1 MYKVRVKMLEPSG
14 SKLQLVKSLK
24 DLTGLGLRDS
34 KNIIDELH
42 YGREQT
48 IILNSRDDARTLKKQ
63 FNDYGK
69 FQING
74 GVDHDRN
81 IQLLSLGLGETQ
93 EYIDEISDRI
103 FFQLDDENS
112 KLMINFALSKITQE
126 NLIEIL
132 NESNSFING

>member
-1 MYKVRVKMLEPSG
+1 MLEPSN
-14 SKLQLVKSLK
+14 SKLHLVKSLK
-24 DLTGLGLRDS
+24 DLSGLGLRDS

-112 KLMINFALSKITQE
+112 KLMLNFALSKITQD

>member
-1 MYKVRVKMLEPSG
+1 MYKVRVKMLEPSN
-14 SKLQLVKSLK
+14 SKLHLVKSLK
-24 DLTGLGLRDS
+24 DLSGLGLRDS

-112 KLMINFALSKITQE
+112 KLMLNFALSKITQE

>member
-1 MYKVRVKMLEPSG
+1 MYKVRVKMLEPSN

-24 DLTGLGLRDS
+24 DLSGLGLRDS

-112 KLMINFALSKITQE
+112 KLMLNFALSKITQD

>member
-1 MYKVRVKMLEPSG
+1 MLEPSN
-14 SKLQLVKSLK
+14 SKLNLVKSLK

-42 YGREQT
+42 YGREQI
-48 IILNSRDDARTLKKQ
+48 IILNTRDDVKTLKKE

-112 KLMINFALSKITQE
+112 KLILNFALSKLTEE

>member
-1 MYKVRVKMLEPSG
+1 MYKVRVKMLEPSN

-24 DLTGLGLRDS
+24 DLSGLGLRDS

-112 KLMINFALSKITQE
+112 KLMLNFALSKITQE

>member
-1 MYKVRVKMLEPSG
+1 MLEPSN
-14 SKLQLVKSLK
+14 SKLNLVKSLK

-48 IILNSRDDARTLKKQ
+48 IILNSRDDAKTLKKE

-103 FFQLDDENS
+103 FFQLDGENS
-112 KLMINFALSKITQE
+112 KLILNFALSKLTEE

>member
-112 KLMINFALSKITQE
+112 KLMLNFALSKITQD

>member
-1 MYKVRVKMLEPSG
+1 MYKVRVKMLEPSN
-14 SKLQLVKSLK
+14 SKLHLVKSLK
-24 DLTGLGLRDS
+24 DLSGLGLRDS

-112 KLMINFALSKITQE
+112 KLMLNFALSKITQD

>member
-1 MYKVRVKMLEPSG
+1 MLEPSN

-24 DLTGLGLRDS
+24 DLSGLGLRDS

-112 KLMINFALSKITQE
+112 KLMLNFALSKITQD

>member
-112 KLMINFALSKITQE
+112 KLMLNFALSKITQE

>member
-1 MYKVRVKMLEPSG
+1 MYKVRVKMLKPSN

-24 DLTGLGLRDS
+24 DLSGLGLRDS

-112 KLMINFALSKITQE
+112 KLMLNFALSKITQE

>member
-1 MYKVRVKMLEPSG
+1 MLEPSN

-42 YGREQT
+42 YGREQI
-48 IILNSRDDARTLKKQ
+48 IILNTRDDVKTLKKE

-112 KLMINFALSKITQE
+112 KLILNFALSKITQD

>member
-1 MYKVRVKMLEPSG
+1 MLEPSG

-48 IILNSRDDARTLKKQ
+48 IILNSRDDAKTLKKE

-81 IQLLSLGLGETQ
+81 IQLLSLGLGET
-93 EYIDEISDRI
+93 IDEISDRI

-112 KLMINFALSKITQE
+112 KLMLNFALSKITQE

>member
-1 MYKVRVKMLEPSG
+1 MYKVRVKMLEPSN

-42 YGREQT
+42 YGREQI
-48 IILNSRDDARTLKKQ
+48 IILNTRDDVKTLKKE

-112 KLMINFALSKITQE
+112 KLILNFALSKITQD

>member
-1 MYKVRVKMLEPSG
+1 MLEPSN

-24 DLTGLGLRDS
+24 DLSGLGLRDS

-112 KLMINFALSKITQE
+112 KLMLNFALSKITQE

>member
-1 MYKVRVKMLEPSG
+1 MYKVRVKMLEPSN
-14 SKLQLVKSLK
+14 SKLHLVKSLK
-24 DLTGLGLRDS
+24 DLSGLGLRDS

-48 IILNSRDDARTLKKQ
+48 IILNSRDDAKTLKKE

-112 KLMINFALSKITQE
+112 KLMLNFALSKITQE